1 MREPESDG
9 YDRPTSEALTPAAV
23 HGEWDGYAQPL
34 KPVTI
39 NTPVETKPDAKPLPT
54 KNNPAEWMFDRLI
67 RLIDDFEK
75 SLSDQEEI
83 GGRLTGAPGEGSFH
97 IDDIGFWG
105 PDLIMFYGKNKDGRP
120 VRLIQHYNQLSVLLS
135 SVPKEKAKEP
145 ARRIG
150 FAIQRRVEAEEKA
163 AEAAAEAAEEAEA
176 ANEMAEAASGVGED
190 QASKIELEATT

>member
-9 YDRPTSEALTPAAV
+9 YDRPTGEALTPATV

-34 KPVTI
+34 NPVTVF
-39 NTPVETKPDAKPLPT
+39 TPVEDTPEKTRPLPT

-75 SLSDQEEI
+75 SLSEQEEI

-120 VRLIQHYNQLSVLLS
+120 VRLIQHYNQLSVLLT
-135 SVPKEKAKEP
+135 SVPKEKPQDKP
-145 ARRIG
+145 RRIG
-150 FAIQRRVEAEEKA
+150 FAIQARVAEEERVA
-163 AEAAAEAAEEAEA
+163 AKEAAEAAEATGPDAPAGDIA
-176 ANEMAEAASGVGED
+176 APES
-190 QASKIELEATT
+190 ELTA

>member
-9 YDRPTSEALTPAAV
+9 YDRPTSEALAPAPV

-34 KPVTI
+34 QPVTI
-39 NTPVETKPDAKPLPT
+39 NTPVETKPEAKPLPT

-67 RLIDDFEK
+67 RLINDFEK

-120 VRLIQHYNQLSVLLS
+120 VRLIQHYNQLSVLLT
-135 SVPKEKAKEP
+135 SVPKEKPKEAP
-145 ARRIG
+145 RRIG
-150 FAIQRRVEAEEKA
+150 FAIQRRVAEEERV
-163 AEAAAEAAEEAEA
+163 AEVAAAAEAEEERATAEESTSTAQEA
-176 ANEMAEAASGVGED
+176 AQAE
-190 QASKIELEATT
+190 T